1 VSTTPDRRSGT
12 TGGPFTHLI
21 DQGKAACERVMCGP
35 AADGHGES
43 LGDLCVKTVFADVW
57 ERPGLPVRDRRLI
70 TLTVLAMLGRER
82 MTPFRL
88 HAALDSGDLDEGQ
101 LQEMA
106 RQLAY
111 YAGFPV
117 GAAFEFLINDIVAE
131 RRQAGGDT
139 KEGKR

>member
-1 VSTTPDRRSGT
+1 
-12 TGGPFTHLI
+12 
-21 DQGKAACERVMCGP
+21 MCGP
-35 AADGHGES
+35 GADGYGES

-57 ERPGLPVRDRRLI
+57 QRPGLSVRDRRLI

-82 MTPFRL
+82 ITPFHI

-117 GAAFEFLINDIVAE
+117 ASAFEFLITDIVAE
-131 RRQAGGDT
+131 RREASEEN
-139 KEGKR
+139 KESNR

>member
-1 VSTTPDRRSGT
+1 MSATPAKEHD
-12 TGGPFTHLI
+12 PFAHLI
-21 DQGKAACERVMCGP
+21 DQGRATYETVMCGP
-35 AADGHGES
+35 GADGHGQS

-57 ERPGLPVRDRRLI
+57 QRPELSIRDRRLI

-82 MTPFRL
+82 ITPYHV

-117 GAAFEFLINDIVAE
+117 ASAFEFLINDIVAE
-131 RRQAGGDT
+131 RSGDDG
-139 KEGKR
+139 KESSR